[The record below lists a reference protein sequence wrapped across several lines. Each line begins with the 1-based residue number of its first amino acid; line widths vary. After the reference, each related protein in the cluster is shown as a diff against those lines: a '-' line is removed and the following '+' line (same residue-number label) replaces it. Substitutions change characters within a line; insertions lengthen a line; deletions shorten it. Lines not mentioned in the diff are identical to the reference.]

1 MEFTSPPASIPGQ
14 IDYVKIGAESSHTS
28 IPILINMVGRTIYVV
43 KLTMM
48 PHGVTPPI
56 LANDG
61 KNVIA
66 KKSYKFLADLKS
78 NKLLSELKIHFCHK
92 MFEFRLQ

>member
-1 MEFTSPPASIPGQ
+1 MEFAPLLGQ
-14 IDYVKIGAESSHTS
+14 IDDVKIGAEWSHTGMT
-28 IPILINMVGRTIYVV
+28 ILMNMVGRTIYVE
-43 KLTMM
+43 KLTIM